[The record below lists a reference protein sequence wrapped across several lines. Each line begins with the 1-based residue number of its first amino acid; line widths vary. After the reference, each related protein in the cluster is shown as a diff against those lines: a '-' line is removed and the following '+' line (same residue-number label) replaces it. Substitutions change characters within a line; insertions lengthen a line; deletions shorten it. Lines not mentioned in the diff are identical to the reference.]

1 MPPTITRVSC
11 WIGSSGFSEA
21 IQRPACNRSIKSM
34 DVVYFPHDVA
44 PDDIPFPTT
53 FTGAGPDK

>member
-1 MPPTITRVSC
+1 MSC